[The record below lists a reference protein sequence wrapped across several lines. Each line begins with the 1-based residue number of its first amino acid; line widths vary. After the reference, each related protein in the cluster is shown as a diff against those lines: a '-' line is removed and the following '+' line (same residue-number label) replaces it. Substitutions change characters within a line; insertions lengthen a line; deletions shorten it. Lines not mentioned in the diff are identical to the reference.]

1 VKKILIL
8 TANPKNTDQLRLGE
22 EVSKIQKALDR
33 SRNRDQFE
41 IITRW
46 AVQVDD
52 LQPIL
57 MEHTPAD
64 IVHFSGHGGGS
75 HGLVLENEMGQMQL
89 VSSAALARLFKAFKA
104 EVECVVLNACYSE
117 EQAKAIHQHISCV
130 IGMNQAIGDKAAI
143 KFAEGFY
150 RALGFDKTYKEAFEL
165 GCGLIDLQS
174 IPESS
179 TPVMKLK
186 KRSPS
191 TQKQRQPVQ
200 ADGAKAVPVA
210 TSIQKQ
216 RQPLPADGAEA
227 VPTAT
232 SIKRVFISYRSQ
244 APDRDLAQQFFDA
257 LTEAGHEAFMAG
269 ESIRLGETWPQR
281 IDAELERCDYFLLLL
296 SQQSAVSEMVTE
308 EVRRAKQ
315 LRNSRAEQRPM
326 ILPIRV
332 NFPMNSPLNYDLR
345 GYLQQI
351 QQREWKSSLDTPVL
365 MQEVLSLFSTGDA
378 PPMVTPEPVIPQEE
392 SPDHPPLPVAEPELY
407 REPGGSVPLTSGL
420 YMERP
425 PIEVDCFRE
434 IVQPGALIR
443 IKAPR
448 QMGKTSLMAR
458 VLNHAKEQGYEAIP
472 LSFQRAD
479 NKLFTDLDGFLR
491 WFCEQIGRRLKR
503 LNQLDDYW
511 QGDNSKDKCITYLEE
526 CILEEIDRPIV
537 LALDEV
543 DLVFPH
549 REVADDFFGLLRS
562 WYESARYGDA
572 SSDLWAKLRL
582 VVVHSTEAYVP
593 LNINQSPFN
602 VGMNVELP
610 EFTPAQVQSLAQRY
624 GLTWGEPSVEQLV
637 NLVGGHPYLV
647 RKALY
652 HLRRQEVTL
661 AKLLAEA
668 PTEAGIYID
677 HLRRHLLNLQR
688 YPELAEALRQVV
700 MKNKPTELDSISAF
714 KLESMG
720 LVSLQG
726 NQATIRCDL
735 YRSYFRDHLG
745 SCGQITSQSR
755 GHNGD
760 VPFG

>member
-1 VKKILIL
+1 MKKILIL

-33 SRNRDQFE
+33 SRKRDQFE

-89 VSSAALARLFKAFKA
+89 VNSTALARLFKAFKA

-179 TPVMKLK
+179 TPVIKLK

-191 TQKQRQPVQ
+191 TQGSRQPIQ
-200 ADGAKAVPVA
+200 SHTTKDVPVPA
-210 TSIQKQ
+210 T
-216 RQPLPADGAEA
+216 
-227 VPTAT
+227 
-232 SIKRVFISYRSQ
+232 IKRVFISYRSQ

-257 LTEAGHEAFMAG
+257 LTAAGHEAFMAG

-281 IDAELERCDYFLLLL
+281 IDDELERCDYLLLLL

-315 LRNSRAEQRPM
+315 LRNSRTEQRPM

-345 GYLQQI
+345 GYLQNI
-351 QQREWKSSLDTPVL
+351 QQREWRSPRDTPVL
-365 MQEVLSLFSTGDA
+365 MQEVLTLLETGVA
-378 PPMVTPEPVIPQEE
+378 PPMVPPEPVIPEEE
-392 SPDHPPLPVAEPELY
+392 SPDQPPLHVAEPELY

-425 PIEVDCFRE
+425 PIEADCFRE

-491 WFCEQIGRRLKR
+491 WFCEQVGRRLKR

-511 QGDNSKDKCITYLEE
+511 KGDNSKDKCITYLEE
-526 CILEEIDRPIV
+526 CILEEMDCPLV

-624 GLTWGEPSVEQLV
+624 GLTWGAPSVEQLV

-661 AKLLAEA
+661 AQLLAEA

-677 HLRRHLLNLQR
+677 HLRRHLLNVQR

-700 MKNKPTELDSISAF
+700 MKNKPTELDSTSAW

-735 YRSYFRDHLG
+735 YRSYFRDHL
-745 SCGQITSQSR
+745 QDKR
-755 GHNGD
+755 
-760 VPFG
+760 